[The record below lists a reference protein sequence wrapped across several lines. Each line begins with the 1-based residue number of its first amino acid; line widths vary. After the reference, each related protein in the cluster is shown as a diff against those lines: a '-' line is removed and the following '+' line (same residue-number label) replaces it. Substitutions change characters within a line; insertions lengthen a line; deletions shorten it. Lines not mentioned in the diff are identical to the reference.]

1 MSESLGQRLQKF
13 RKRANLTQEDVAT
26 KLNITPQAVSK
37 WENDVSAPDISLLS
51 ELADTYG
58 VTVDELLGRQP
69 QTMYLP
75 EGQTKPLE
83 NLMLKIKVL
92 SSDGDKVN
100 VNLPLALVKM
110 FTQNGIDI
118 PQPQINNSDVLKNL
132 DFNQILLLCEQGLLG
147 KIVDVES
154 ADGDLVEVWVE

>member
-69 QTMYLP
+69 QTVYLP
-75 EGQTKPLE
+75 EGQNKPLE

-110 FTQNGIDI
+110 FTQNGMAM
-118 PQPQINNSDVLKNL
+118 PQINNSDVLKNL
-132 DFNQILLLCEQGLLG
+132 DFNQILMLCEQGLLG